1 MQTKPSPPPNEMVL
15 SYRQIRRAVGILG
28 LVLAPGLILINYF
41 FGHCTQIQDSISHY
55 YYTVAGTLL
64 VGILCAV
71 GLFLY
76 TYRGVNK
83 WDRWAS
89 NFAAICAF
97 GVAFSPCNMSPACL
111 KCDVLHYLDNS
122 FRNGVH
128 LGSAVSLFVTQ
139 ALMSLFLFTKTD
151 KEHPGPRKRARNM
164 IYRTCGIVMLIA
176 MVGMLG
182 LLNADFQ
189 KLMGRTALFILET
202 ITLSA
207 FGISWLV
214 KGETLLKD

>member
-1 MQTKPSPPPNEMVL
+1 MVL
-15 SYRQIRRAVGILG
+15 SYCQIRRAVGILG
-28 LVLAPGLILINYF
+28 LALAPGLILINYF

-55 YYTVAGTLL
+55 YYTVSGTLL

-76 TYRGVNK
+76 TYRGFDK
-83 WDRWAS
+83 WDRRSS

-97 GVAFSPCNMSPACL
+97 GVAFSPCNMSSACL
-111 KCDVLHYLDNS
+111 KCDVLYYSDNS
-122 FRNGVH
+122 LRSGIH
-128 LGSAVSLFVTQ
+128 YGSAVSLFVTL
-139 ALMSLFLFTKTD
+139 ALISLFLFTKTN
-151 KEHPGPRKRARNM
+151 KEYLEPRKRARNT

-176 MVGMLG
+176 MIGMLG

-189 KLMGRTALFILET
+189 KLMGRAALFVLET
-202 ITLSA
+202 IALSA

-214 KGETLLKD
+214 KGETILKDKK